1 MMQKLV
7 LQQTQP
13 LMPDNTNILLN
24 STSEVNVTE
33 QQENNEA
40 KKLTTASTYFLL
52 VCSQTSTFQRIEVY
66 NIWLYCHYIFS

>member
-1 MMQKLV
+1 MLSVAMMQKLV

-13 LMPDNTNILLN
+13 LVLDNTNILLN
-24 STSEVNVTE
+24 NTSDVNITE

-52 VCSQTSTFQRIEVY
+52 ACSQTSKYQRLEVH
-66 NIWLYCHYIFS
+66 NIWL